1 MPRLPIRCRSA
12 RCAAATSASSS
23 SRAREPATSE
33 ITSRADLRDRTIA
46 ITGAASGIG
55 ADTAELALTRG
66 ARVALLD
73 RDEARLTAIH
83 WTLVDR
89 FGSNRAIA
97 IGTDVTDR
105 ASVETAFQQVER
117 AFGRVDAA
125 VACAGILRDNLLFR
139 MSEEDWDDVMDVH
152 LRGAFLVARAAQGLM
167 VPRRAGRI
175 ILLSSISALGLRGQ
189 ANYAAAK
196 AGIQGLARTLAI
208 ELGPFGITTN
218 AVAPGY
224 VDTAMTRAVAARQ
237 NLDWDALAEAWA
249 KEVPLG
255 RIARPR
261 DISVVIAFLL
271 SDDAAYVNGQTIY
284 VAGGPRG

>member
-1 MPRLPIRCRSA
+1 M
-12 RCAAATSASSS
+12 
-23 SRAREPATSE
+23 
-33 ITSRADLRDRTIA
+33 
-46 ITGAASGIG
+46 
-55 ADTAELALTRG
+55 
-66 ARVALLD
+66 ALLD
-73 RDEARLTAIH
+73 RDAERLTAVQR
-83 WTLVDR
+83 TLADR
-89 FGSNRAIA
+89 FGHERAIA
-97 IGTDVTDR
+97 LFTDVTDR
-105 ASVETAFQQVER
+105 ASVENAFHGVER

-139 MSEEDWDDVMDVH
+139 MSEEDWDDVVDVH
-152 LRGAFLVARAAQGLM
+152 LRGAFLVARAAQGFM
-167 VPRRAGRI
+167 VPRRYGRI

-189 ANYAAAK
+189 ANYATAK

-224 VDTAMTRAVAARQ
+224 VDTPMTRAVAARQ
-237 NLDWDALAEAWA
+237 NLDWDTLAESWA
-249 KEVPLG
+249 REVPLG

-261 DISVVIAFLL
+261 DVSLVIAFLL